1 MKINI
6 CLFLIFTIL
15 SCNKQMDN
23 TTLYFVRHSEK
34 DLTTKTN
41 PELTEAGIKRAS
53 QLAAYLSD
61 KSIDKVY
68 STNFKRT
75 VSTALPTAKNSNKEI
90 IIYDQKNINI
100 HTLASQNKGKSIL
113 VVGHS
118 NTIPFL
124 VNDLINEDVYAEID
138 ERIYSDLFIVEIK
151 NNKITHNK
159 IKLN

>member
-6 CLFLIFTIL
+6 CLFLFLIL
-15 SCNKQMDN
+15 FSCNQQIDN

-41 PELTEAGIKRAS
+41 PELTAAGIKRSS
-53 QLAAYLSD
+53 QLAVYLSD
-61 KSIDKVY
+61 KNIDKVY

-75 VSTALPTAKNSNKEI
+75 ISTALPTAKEINKDI
-90 IIYDQKNINI
+90 TIYDQENLNI
-100 HTLASQNKGKSIL
+100 HTLVSQNQGKSIL

-124 VNDLINEDVYAEID
+124 VNDLINENVYQEID
-138 ERIYSDLFIVEIK
+138 ERIYNDLFIVKIK